1 MFTIN
6 SKVEQFGIGDKKR
19 KYVVIT
25 TDFENAKK
33 LFSAERYRCDTGTGE
48 QRELVMSHVK
58 AIRKEIE
65 DGNFTPTSVT
75 AGFRKPEQGSPG
87 PSIVEKYGKDNVEIL
102 IVDGQTLPLL
112 DGGHRFHALELL
124 YAYPAYKEDIGKSA
138 ITALVMLDGSTKK
151 DFLNLQKGRPVDKS
165 HIHSLSIQEKL
176 LKGKDVEAMTVAYDT
191 AKALNAGEGGVFYN
205 QIRFDSRGVSGIPIA
220 SLNSKGA
227 SDIATSLVGGAKI
240 AVAAGKSAAWL
251 AGCINL
257 AYATIKKN
265 APELLEIGMK
275 LTPPPQGTK
284 GSATMIIGLGN
295 MLAYRLL
302 AKASGDATAEDT
314 DKLVKAAKEVF
325 GEPVN
330 GNFSGPMKRDAMG
343 AFAENYFDDMVD
355 DKKYYGVPL
364 RLVKLLS
371 VSTFSVPK
379 FDKEEFPPEPKAPKE
394 PKVKIPKEPKAKKPK
409 VSKKTKQDEI
419 VEDFFVDNSK
429 AEVVTKPAPEPK
441 KDENVVKTDKAPWEE
456 DESEG

>member
-33 LFSAERYRCDTGTGE
+33 LFSAERYRCDTGAGE
-48 QRELVMSHVK
+48 QRELVMAHVK
-58 AIRKEIE
+58 TIRKEIE

-75 AGFRKPEQGSPG
+75 AGLKSEQGRVVPG
-87 PSIVEKYGKDNVEIL
+87 ENGIPETFQLDVPDNA
-102 IVDGQTLPLL
+102 TLSLL

-295 MLAYRLL
+295 MLAYRLFVQGL
-302 AKASGDATAEDT
+302 GETKPEDT

-325 GEPVN
+325 GTPVN

-343 AFAENYFDDMVD
+343 AFAENYFDDLTE

-364 RLVKLLS
+364 KLVKLLS

-379 FDKEEFPPEPKAPKE
+379 FDKEATPEEPKEPKVPKVKVPKAPKE
-394 PKVKIPKEPKAKKPK
+394 KKPK
-409 VSKKTKQDEI
+409 APKKTKQDEI

-429 AEVVTKPAPEPK
+429 AEIVTKPEPVK
-441 KDENVVKTDKAPWEE
+441 AEENITKSEKAPWEDG
-456 DESEG
+456 DEG